1 MASPATHSLD
11 TISKLLDLTPRR
23 VQQLSKEGVI
33 PRAERGRYE
42 LVPAVRGYIAYL
54 KERSINPGVVSFDEV
69 RARKTA
75 AEAELAELDLQEKK
89 KQLVPM
95 SEVIDKWLEL
105 IGACRAR
112 MLSIPAKLAPVV
124 AVEESP
130 AICKQ
135 IIEEQILESL
145 DEISRWI
152 DADDYESGTDE
163 VIDEGGSGSLET
175 APDDDCESVGR
186 QEPSPES

>member
-1 MASPATHSLD
+1 MASPATHSLE

-33 PRAERGRYE
+33 PKAERGRYE

-95 SEVIDKWLEL
+95 SEVINKWLEL
-105 IGACRAR
+105 IGACRTR

-152 DADDYESGTDE
+152 DADDDESDPDE
-163 VIDEGGSGSLET
+163 VIDEGGSGSLEAT
-175 APDDDCESVGR
+175 SDDDCESVGR